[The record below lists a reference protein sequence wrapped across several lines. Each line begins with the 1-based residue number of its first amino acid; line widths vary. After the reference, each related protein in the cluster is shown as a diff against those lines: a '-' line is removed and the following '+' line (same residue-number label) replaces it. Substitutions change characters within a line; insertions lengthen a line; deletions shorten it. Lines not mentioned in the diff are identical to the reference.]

1 MAEQGGRLDHF
12 IEEELNRYR
21 GIMVPVKSGVL
32 RRALI
37 TKVSCKKLHPNPED
51 EFCKPEVGPNYQ
63 IISNYEQQ
71 YRTRK
76 KLGYGYDNGLTYH
89 EDDDSLTVERVRPD
103 GYMILNGH
111 HRWAA
116 AIRSNKRS
124 VPVRIVN
131 LTHAEDILA
140 SLSKTSNTWRVTL
153 DLDEVVFQGRKGE
166 AAEKPLSFPWSLL
179 YKQPVRLGIPAL
191 FRFLK
196 RNGYDVWVYTSR
208 YISMEYLENY
218 LKAYHTYVSGIVTGM
233 SHKSSSSGNLE
244 KLLRDRYLVTVHI
257 DRNSV
262 LRVSRKTRSFEEYSL
277 SGSAETWSQEIM
289 DIFGAFKHDEQSE

>member
-1 MAEQGGRLDHF
+1 MAEHSGRLDHF
-12 IEEELNRYR
+12 IEEELNHYR
-21 GIMVPVKSGVL
+21 GIMVPVKSGIL
-32 RRALI
+32 RRTLI
-37 TKVSCKKLHPNPED
+37 WKVNCKKLHPNPED
-51 EFCKPEVGPNYQ
+51 EFCKPGVGPNYQ
-63 IISNYEQQ
+63 IISKYESL
-71 YRTRK
+71 YRKRK
-76 KLGYGYDNGLTYH
+76 RTGTGYNIGITYQ
-89 EDDDSLTVERVRPD
+89 EDDDALTVERVRPD

-124 VPVRIVN
+124 VPVKIVN

-153 DLDEVVFQGRKGE
+153 DLDEVVFQGRKGD
-166 AAEKPLSFPWSLL
+166 AAEKPLPFPWSLI

-218 LKAYHTYVSGIVTGM
+218 LKGYHTYVSGIVTGM
-233 SHKSSSSGNLE
+233 SHKSNSSGNLE
-244 KLLRDRYLVTVHI
+244 KILRDRYLVTVHI

-262 LRVSRKTRSFEEYSL
+262 LRVNRGTRSFEEYPL

-289 DIFGAFKHDEQSE
+289 DIFGAFKHDE

>member
-1 MAEQGGRLDHF
+1 MAEHGGRLDHF
-12 IEEELNRYR
+12 IEEELNHYR
-21 GIMVPVKSGVL
+21 GIMVPVKSGIL
-32 RRALI
+32 RRTLI
-37 TKVSCKKLHPNPED
+37 WKVNCKKLHPNPED
-51 EFCKPEVGPNYQ
+51 EFCKPGVGPNYQ
-63 IISNYEQQ
+63 IISKYESL
-71 YRTRK
+71 YRKRK
-76 KLGYGYDNGLTYH
+76 RTGNGYNIGITYQ
-89 EDDDSLTVERVRPD
+89 EDDDALTVERVRPD

-124 VPVRIVN
+124 VPVKIVN

-153 DLDEVVFQGRKGE
+153 DLDEVVFQVRKGD
-166 AAEKPLSFPWSLL
+166 AAEKPLPFPWSLI

-218 LKAYHTYVSGIVTGM
+218 LKGYHTYVSGIVTGM
-233 SHKSSSSGNLE
+233 SHKSNSSGNLE
-244 KLLRDRYLVTVHI
+244 KILRDRYLVTVHI

-262 LRVSRKTRSFEEYSL
+262 LRVNRGTRSFEEYPL

-289 DIFGAFKHDEQSE
+289 DIFGAFKHDE